1 MPRKSEF
8 GSKPII
14 IGRIRPSALEIEGMD
29 PLFMEN
35 LTSVGL

>member
-1 MPRKSEF
+1 MPRFSEIA
-8 GSKPII
+8 SKPGV